1 MKAITSA
8 DKPFRFA
15 ATRVELLIH
24 LLIWVFI
31 GFIIWSIF
39 WGQNAL
45 GKSWDAIEPG
55 WRVMLLAAF
64 PAVLTLNNFWL
75 IPAYLKKRRW
85 ASYIFGLLALVLLLE
100 ALKSMLILLLNP
112 EGGFSLAAWGKGV
125 FDPDKNLSSSV
136 FLALIFSFGYRFTRD
151 WLVNLG
157 IIERLKTEKA
167 IVELEMLKSQINP
180 HFLFNT
186 LNSLYSLA
194 LSENSPKTADGIAQL
209 GTLMRYNLHDASE
222 SYITLDKELQFLQ
235 RYTALQLLRAT
246 EAHEFQGN
254 FPELDNSDSQF
265 KIAPMM
271 ILPLLENAFKYGIG
285 AAEDGFIRLNIAI
298 QANTLLVEI
307 ENSVSVN
314 KDTVQSGGVGLS
326 NVRKRLKLLYPGRHE
341 LTARQSNTT
350 YHTKLKLDLHHD

>member
-1 MKAITSA
+1 MMKSTM
-8 DKPFRFA
+8 FQNWRFNFS
-15 ATRVELLIH
+15 ATRLELIIH
-24 LLIWVFI
+24 LLIWFFF
-31 GFIIWSIF
+31 GFVIWSIF

-64 PAVLTLNNFWL
+64 PVVLTLNTFWL

-85 ASYIFGLLALVLLLE
+85 VSYVLGLFILVLSLE
-100 ALKSMLILLLNP
+100 ALKSMLMLMLNP
-112 EGGFSLAAWGKGV
+112 EDTYSFEAWGKGV
-125 FDPDKNLSSSV
+125 LNPDKNLSASI

-157 IIERLKTEKA
+157 VIERLKSEKA

-209 GTLMRYNLHDASE
+209 GTLMRYNLHDAAE
-222 SYITLDKELQFLQ
+222 SYISLEKELQFLQ
-235 RYTALQLLRAT
+235 RYSALQLLRST
-246 EAHEFQGN
+246 EAHQYQES
-254 FPELDNSDSQF
+254 FPDLDSSSARLE
-265 KIAPMM
+265 IAPMI

-285 AAEDGFIRLNIAI
+285 SGSDGFIRLDITV
-298 QANTLLVEI
+298 QTGKLVVDI
-307 ENSVSVN
+307 ENSISAKKDSVE
-314 KDTVQSGGVGLS
+314 SGGVGLN
-326 NVRKRLKLLYPGRHE
+326 NVRQRLKLLYPGKHE
-341 LTARQSNTT
+341 LTTRQSESV
-350 YHTKLKLDLHHD
+350 YHITLKMELS